1 MCEKNANQQTIQN
14 IDNNNNATT
23 TNINTD
29 KFQQIINLAFAIAF
43 LCERQNLKEVI
54 RKVISQV

>member
-1 MCEKNANQQTIQN
+1 MWGKNANQQTIQN
-14 IDNNNNATT
+14 INNNNNATT

-29 KFQQIINLAFAIAF
+29 KFQQIINLAFATAF
-43 LCERQNLKEVI
+43 LCERKNLTEVI

>member
-1 MCEKNANQQTIQN
+1 MCEKNTNQQTIRN

-29 KFQQIINLAFAIAF
+29 KFQQIINLAFATAF

>member
-1 MCEKNANQQTIQN
+1 MCEKNTNQQTIQN

-23 TNINTD
+23 TNFNTD
-29 KFQQIINLAFAIAF
+29 KFQQIINLAFATAF

-54 RKVISQV
+54 RKVVSQV

>member
-1 MCEKNANQQTIQN
+1 MCEKNTNQQTIQN
-14 IDNNNNATT
+14 IDNNNNATN
-23 TNINTD
+23 TNFNTD
-29 KFQQIINLAFAIAF
+29 KFQQIINLAFATAF